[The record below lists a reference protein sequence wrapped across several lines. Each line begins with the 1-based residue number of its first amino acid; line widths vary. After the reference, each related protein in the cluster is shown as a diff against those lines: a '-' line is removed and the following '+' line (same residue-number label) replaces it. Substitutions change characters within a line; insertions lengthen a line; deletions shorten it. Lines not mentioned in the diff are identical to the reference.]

1 MVGLTE
7 LALKGCGRSRG
18 IQSDCAQ
25 FVLICQDAGCFIGP
39 PTVLRR
45 REHGQQFAILLNL
58 RVNENE
64 SKDVVSSFTFIPTI
78 SSRLAAFTFLSLSL
92 E

>member
-64 SKDVVSSFTFIPTI
+64 SKDVVISFTFIPTI
-78 SSRLAAFTFLSLSL
+78 SSRLAAFISLSLSL

>member
-64 SKDVVSSFTFIPTI
+64 KVRVKMLSVVLPSFP
-78 SSRLAAFTFLSLSL
+78 RLKIIKKKIF
-92 E
+92 